1 MNSIIVPPH
10 IQPNLAAGVVY
21 FFKYDRG
28 VVVCD
33 QYVILFCRPHDA
45 GLSTSP
51 AFGRREGHFPPFAR
65 FLSKRWKKGVVIRWE
80 KGVVIIRRAFYREAA
95 LTISAGMALLLL
107 VFVVLGL
114 TKFLGEAALG
124 QYPRD
129 IVFTI
134 LGLELIRRMETLIP
148 LATYV
153 GLLMTLS
160 RWYRDSEM
168 TVLAA
173 CGVGLIS
180 ILRPVGQLAL
190 FIALLV
196 AGFSF
201 YLSPITMGMA
211 VQTKAESLGRS
222 DISIVVPGVFTDLRG
237 SGRVLYVQKVRPDGV
252 LEKIFVNDKQADKQ
266 NVLVAQTGRQ
276 RIEPSTGERLL
287 VLDHGAAYEGTPG
300 EPDYRVVEFERY
312 TLRLEPPGVVPPTH
326 DINARPTRALLQSDD
341 TEDRIEL
348 QWRLAKPISVLIL
361 AAFAVVLAYTDA
373 RRGRVVNLV
382 AAILVYF
389 TYNNLIGIGDTFLRN
404 GRVPLAVGLWWVH
417 LTLAATAAYLIA
429 RRLQNRPLLPLWFG
443 GRA

>member
-1 MNSIIVPPH
+1 M
-10 IQPNLAAGVVY
+10 
-21 FFKYDRG
+21 
-28 VVVCD
+28 
-33 QYVILFCRPHDA
+33 
-45 GLSTSP
+45 
-51 AFGRREGHFPPFAR
+51 
-65 FLSKRWKKGVVIRWE
+65 
-80 KGVVIIRRAFYREAA
+80 IIRRAFYREAV
-95 LTISAGMALLLL
+95 LTISAGVALLLL

-134 LGLELIRRMETLIP
+134 LGFELIRRMETLIP

-153 GLLMTLS
+153 GLLMTLG

-173 CGVGLIS
+173 CGVGLTS
-180 ILRPVGQLAL
+180 MLRPVAQLAL

-211 VQTKAESLGRS
+211 VQTKEQGLRRT
-222 DISIVVPGVFTDLRG
+222 DISIVAPGVFTDLRG
-237 SGRVLYVQKVRPDGV
+237 SGRIVYVERVSADGV
-252 LEKIFVNDKQADKQ
+252 LEKIFVNDKQAAKQ

-276 RIEPSTGERLL
+276 RIDPDTGERLL
-287 VLDHGAAYEGTPG
+287 VIEHGAAYEGTPG
-300 EPDYRVVEFERY
+300 ESDYRVVEFETY
-312 TLRLEPPGVVPPTH
+312 TLRLKQPGAAPATY
-326 DINARPTRALLQSDD
+326 DINARPTRALLQSGD

-348 QWRLAKPISVLIL
+348 HWRLAKPLSVLIL
-361 AAFAVVLAYTDA
+361 AAFAVVLAHTDA

-389 TYNNLIGIGDTFLRN
+389 IYNNLIGIGDTFLRN
-404 GRVPLAVGLWWVH
+404 GRVPLGVGLWWVH
-417 LTLAATAAYLIA
+417 VSLAAIAGYLIV
-429 RRLQNRPLLPLWFG
+429 RRLQNRPLLPLRPG

>member
-1 MNSIIVPPH
+1 M
-10 IQPNLAAGVVY
+10 
-21 FFKYDRG
+21 
-28 VVVCD
+28 
-33 QYVILFCRPHDA
+33 
-45 GLSTSP
+45 
-51 AFGRREGHFPPFAR
+51 
-65 FLSKRWKKGVVIRWE
+65 
-80 KGVVIIRRAFYREAA
+80 IIRRAFYREAA
-95 LTISAGMALLLL
+95 LTIGAGVALLLL

-153 GLLMTLS
+153 GLLMTLG

-173 CGVGLIS
+173 CGVGLAS
-180 ILRPVGQLAL
+180 ILRPVAQLAL

-211 VQTKAESLGRS
+211 VQTKAQSLSRS
-222 DISIVVPGVFTDLRG
+222 DLSIVTPGVFTDLRG
-237 SGRVLYVQKVRPDGV
+237 SGRILYVEKVRANGT

-266 NVLVAQTGRQ
+266 NVLVAETGRQ
-276 RIEPSTGERLL
+276 RIDPDTGERLL
-287 VLDHGAAYEGTPG
+287 VLDHGAAYEGIPG
-300 EPDYRVVEFERY
+300 EPDYRVVEFESY
-312 TLRLEPPGVVPPTH
+312 TLRLEQPTTVPPTS
-326 DINARPTRALLQSDD
+326 DINARPTRALLQSGDV
-341 TEDRIEL
+341 EDRIEL
-348 QWRLAKPISVLIL
+348 QWRLAKPLSVLIL
-361 AAFAVVLAYTDA
+361 AAFAVVLAHTDA

-389 TYNNLIGIGDTFLRN
+389 IYNNLIGIGDTFLRN
-404 GRVPLAVGLWWVH
+404 GQVPPRVGLWWVH
-417 LTLAATAAYLIA
+417 LLLGVTAAYLIA
-429 RRLQNRPLLPLWFG
+429 RRVQNRPLLPLRLG
-443 GRA
+443 GKA